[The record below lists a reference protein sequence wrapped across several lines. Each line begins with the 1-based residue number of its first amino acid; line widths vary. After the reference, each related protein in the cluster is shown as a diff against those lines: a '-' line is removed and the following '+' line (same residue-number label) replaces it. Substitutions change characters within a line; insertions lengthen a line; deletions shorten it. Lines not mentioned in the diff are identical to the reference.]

1 MSLGVELPA
10 TLSPGCPK
18 HGPGRT
24 KPPSSRAQRA
34 QKSTLSTGQAQS
46 FYCAEGS
53 RPTETGW
60 TQAEPRPTESWP
72 PRRHRTPP
80 SSTTAG
86 LECLLHILRYST
98 CPHIPQPAGGLPSV
112 LDIPLPPSFF
122 MPYRF
127 FMRYPRLRADIFGL
141 RLRADIFGVGLAP
154 SDAEAAGP
162 FPVVFCMPM
171 PPGLCMAC
179 MIPHPR

>member
-24 KPPSSRAQRA
+24 KPPSSRAHRA

-154 SDAEAAGP
+154 SDAAAAGP
-162 FPVVFCMPM
+162 FPVVFAC
-171 PPGLCMAC
+171 LCLLAYAW
-179 MIPHPR
+179 HA